1 MNMPTASALIAAALL
16 LGALVGWFAHSRAA
30 GPDRRQAPHDPA
42 LDHALPHHDSPASDG
57 SPDRRLVDAL
67 IGVHD
72 LGDGVSAT
80 DRISEEL
87 HRVGVVRL
95 DAQPGTLFDSSSQKA
110 VHSVAAPTPDRVG
123 TIAEAVRPGWAG
135 PGGIIRYTEVSVY
148 GPASAGA

>member
-1 MNMPTASALIAAALL
+1 MSIASALIVAALL
-16 LGALVGWFAHSRAA
+16 LGGLGGWLARSLSAR
-30 GPDRRQAPHDPA
+30 PDRGPVPG
-42 LDHALPHHDSPASDG
+42 SPASNPAVALPDSAAPDG
-57 SPDRRLVDAL
+57 MPDRRLVDAL

-80 DRISEEL
+80 DRICEEL

-95 DAQPGTLFDSSSQKA
+95 DAQPGTPFDSSSQKA

-123 TIAEAVRPGWAG
+123 TIAEAVRPGWTG

>member
-1 MNMPTASALIAAALL
+1 MSTASALIVAALL
-16 LGALVGWFAHSRAA
+16 LGALVGWFARSISAD
-30 GPDRRQAPHDPA
+30 PDRRQATHNPA
-42 LDHALPHHDSPASDG
+42 RNHAVPQHVSPTSDG

>member
-1 MNMPTASALIAAALL
+1 MNTSTASALIAAALL
-16 LGALVGWFAHSRAA
+16 VGALVGWFARSMSA
-30 GPDRRQAPHDPA
+30 GPDDPQEPNTSGR
-42 LDHALPHHDSPASDG
+42 DHAVPIHDSPAAG

-95 DAQPGTLFDSSSQKA
+95 DAQPGTPFDSRSQKA

-135 PGGIIRYTEVSVY
+135 PEGIIRYTEVSVY
-148 GPASAGA
+148 GPESAGA